1 MVARCL
7 EGQSVGGIRLA
18 AVAIP
23 ASVGQRARWVLDAV
37 GASHVRFGEDVPYR
51 PEAWEAV
58 EHGELPDGDE
68 LAAGFFHLA
77 RVEER
82 GAERDPHGRFLAVSS
97 RLDPLDPPL
106 ERLRRELGVE
116 PPRYRG
122 ARFAVALTHDVDVPW
137 RWTRIGVLGAAA
149 RLKNHALAGRAGQ
162 AAHEARGLARVPL
175 HKLRRTDPNWRFAEI
190 AAEERAHDARST
202 FFLLAGHGHRADG
215 AAPGAYDRLRPR
227 LVETLLA
234 ADAEIGLHGSYL
246 AAEDLDR
253 LARERL
259 LLAQLDGPLIGQR
272 YHYLRVDPHRN
283 LAPLAGIGFRYD
295 TSLGF
300 PDALG
305 FRAGI
310 AHPFRPWD
318 FASDCPADLVELP
331 LAVMDATLA
340 EERYAGLSAQAAKPR
355 VLALLDWAA
364 ERGGAFSILW
374 HPERF
379 DAPSARGWDR
389 LYFELLEA
397 VRERGGIC
405 LAAGELAGL
414 AAERFG
420 LPRD

>member
-1 MVARCL
+1 
-7 EGQSVGGIRLA
+7 
-18 AVAIP
+18 VAIP
-23 ASVGQRARWVLDAV
+23 ASVEQRARWVLDMV
-37 GASHVRFGEDVPYR
+37 GAPGLRFGDDVPYR

-58 EHGELPDGDE
+58 ERGELPAGDGI
-68 LAAGFFHLA
+68 AAGFFHLA

-82 GAERDPHGRFLAVSS
+82 GAERDKHGRFLGALSC
-97 RLDPLDPPL
+97 LDPLDPPL

-116 PPRYRG
+116 PPSYRG

-137 RWTRIGVLGAAA
+137 RWTRIGMRGAAA
-149 RLKNHALAGRAGQ
+149 RVKSHALAGRAGA
-162 AAHEARGLARVPL
+162 AAHEAQGLARVPL
-175 HKLRRTDPNWRFAEI
+175 HKLRGTDPNWRFAEI

-202 FFLLAGHGHRADG
+202 FFVMAGHGHRADG
-215 AAPGAYDRLRPR
+215 AAPESYDRLRPQ
-227 LVETLLA
+227 LVETLHEA
-234 ADAEIGLHGSYL
+234 GAEIGVHGSYL
-246 AAEDLDR
+246 AADDLDR
-253 LARERL
+253 LAHERA

-283 LAPLAGIGFRYD
+283 LSPLAGIGFRYD

-318 FASDCPADLVELP
+318 FERDRPALLAEVP

-340 EERYAGLSAQAAKPR
+340 EERYDGLSAANAKPR

-364 ERGGAFSILW
+364 EHGGGFSILW

-379 DAPSARGWDR
+379 DRPSARGWDR
-389 LYFELLEA
+389 LYFELIDA

-414 AAERFG
+414 AAEQLG